1 MILGFRFHGS
11 VDSESEVLI
20 NFLEE
25 KTHLLPAYNLSSLYC
40 KSEPCAQKTENGTF
54 QYSGSGRQIKVWI
67 QL

>member
-25 KTHLLPAYNLSSLYC
+25 KTHLLPAYNLSSLY
-40 KSEPCAQKTENGTF
+40 
-54 QYSGSGRQIKVWI
+54 
-67 QL
+67 